1 MKRIG
6 ILGDIGSGKSY
17 IANSFGHPVFN
28 ADEVVGKIYKKDKK
42 VFLKLKKILPK
53 YINSYPINKDEISNA
68 ILINKSNLK
77 KIVKIV
83 HSVVRKKMN
92 LFLKKNK
99 TKKVVILDIPLLLEN
114 KINKKNDI
122 LIFVDA
128 NKKKI
133 SKKLKKRKNFN
144 VRLFS
149 KFKKIQL
156 PLAYKKQKSNFII
169 KNNFT
174 KKGIK
179 GDINKIL
186 NKIL

>member
-1 MKRIG
+1 MRRIG
-6 ILGDIGSGKSY
+6 ILGDIGSGKSF

-28 ADEVVGKIYKKDKK
+28 ADEEVGKIYKNDKK

-53 YINSYPINKDEISNA
+53 YINSYPISKNEIANA

-77 KIVKIV
+77 KIIKIV
-83 HSVVRKKMN
+83 HTAVRKKMN

-99 TKKVVILDIPLLLEN
+99 NKKVIILDIPLLLEN

-122 LIFVDA
+122 LIYIDA

-133 SKKLKKRKNFN
+133 LKKLKKRKNFN
-144 VRLFS
+144 IKLFS

-156 PLAYKKQKSNFII
+156 PLAYKKKKSNFII

-174 KKGIK
+174 KKSIK
-179 GDINKIL
+179 RDINKIL
-186 NKIL
+186 NKIS